1 MQPQVTF
8 GRGLATNFTAQT
20 TIANNHDD
28 GHRDNLPT
36 QIAKKGVTI
45 GMRLQK
51 PERKADE
58 ANLDLTMQNEDL
70 NEEIIADEE
79 GKVNLA
85 FNHDD
90 RS

>member
-1 MQPQVTF
+1 
-8 GRGLATNFTAQT
+8 
-20 TIANNHDD
+20 
-28 GHRDNLPT
+28 
-36 QIAKKGVTI
+36 
-45 GMRLQK
+45 MRLQK

-85 FNHDD
+85 LNHDD